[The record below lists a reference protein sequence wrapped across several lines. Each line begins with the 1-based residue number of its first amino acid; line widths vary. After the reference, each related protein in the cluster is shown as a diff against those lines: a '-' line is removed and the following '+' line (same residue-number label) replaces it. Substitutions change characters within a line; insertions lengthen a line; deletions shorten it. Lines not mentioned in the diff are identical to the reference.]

1 MSSASTSNANNSGAT
16 PPSVRP
22 PQGKS
27 LSESAFLQE
36 QAANAKAAIAQTLA
50 DAKDALAEGVSI
62 REWTARYPWIA
73 VGGAAV
79 AGFVAA
85 TTLVPTKEQ
94 QALKK
99 LAAYE
104 RALHPERFEK
114 RKAEKDETEVD
125 EHGKVK
131 KKKPGMMQTI
141 VSELIRSVGPALASS
156 LTAGMATQAQQ
167 QQPESSDGNGT
178 TTA

>member
-1 MSSASTSNANNSGAT
+1 
-16 PPSVRP
+16 VRP

-36 QAANAKAAIAQTLA
+36 QAANAKAAITQTLSE
-50 DAKDALAEGVSI
+50 AKDALVEGVSI

-73 VGGAAV
+73 LGGAAV

-85 TTLVPTKEQ
+85 TQLVPTKEQ

-99 LAAYE
+99 LAEYE
-104 RALHPERFEK
+104 RALHPERFERQK
-114 RKAEKDETEVD
+114 REKEDETELD

-141 VSELIRSVGPALASS
+141 VSELIRSIGPALASS
-156 LTAGMATQAQQ
+156 LTAGVATQAQQ
-167 QQPESSDGNGT
+167 PNQDGGTNGNSG
-178 TTA
+178 ASQA